1 MGMTTLPIL
10 IHGPLGSAEVEVVVD
25 TGATFTKIPRSTA
38 AQLGLSSHRTI
49 EVQLSDGSRIQRE
62 LAIADVVVEG
72 ERGYVPVA
80 IGEEDEPALLGYTT
94 LEILGFKVNPVTRQL
109 EKTLAIE
116 YLEVTSHVTYLRP
129 LSVSVHLENSPE

>member
-1 MGMTTLPIL
+1 MGMTALQITL
-10 IHGPLGSAEVEVVVD
+10 HGPLESAEVEVVVD

-38 AQLGLSSHRTI
+38 TRLGLSSHRSI
-49 EVQLSDGSRIQRE
+49 EVQLSDGRRVQRE
-62 LAIADVVVEG
+62 LAIAEVIVEG

-116 YLEVTSHVTYLRP
+116 YHTA
-129 LSVSVHLENSPE
+129 LSSRE

>member
-1 MGMTTLPIL
+1 MGMTTLRIV
-10 IHGPLGSAEVEVVVD
+10 IHGPLESTEVEVVVD

-38 AQLGLSSHRTI
+38 TRLGLSSYRSI
-49 EVQLSDGSRIQRE
+49 EVQLSDGRRVQRE

-80 IGEEDEPALLGYTT
+80 IGEENEPALLGYTT

-109 EKTLAIE
+109 ERTLAIE
-116 YLEVTSHVTYLRP
+116 YYCFQQWDSTVGE
-129 LSVSVHLENSPE
+129 EG